1 MSEVLNELSSALA
14 GAVETA
20 GPGVVRV
27 EARRRFPGSGIVWS
41 ADGVIVTASHIVRRD
56 DNIRVGIGEESV
68 EAELVGRDQATDIA
82 VLKAKSGTYEPARWA
97 DADAIKVGHIT
108 LALGRPGRTVRAT
121 MGMVSAIGGAWQSPG
136 GGRFERYLQADVAM
150 HPGFSGGLLID
161 STGGALGMNTSGLL
175 RAATPSIPAADVRR
189 VTEALLAHGAVSRG
203 YLGITPQPARLP
215 EALAEKLGQ
224 ETGLLVTLA
233 EPDGPAGAAGVLLG
247 DVLTSFDGSAVE
259 GVDDLFAAL
268 ADSACRAV
276 ALGLIRGGEL
286 REISVN
292 VGERGQS

>member
-1 MSEVLNELSSALA
+1 
-14 GAVETA
+14 
-20 GPGVVRV
+20 
-27 EARRRFPGSGIVWS
+27 VWS

-121 MGMVSAIGGAWQSPG
+121 MGIVSAIGGAWQSPG

-268 ADSACRAV
+268 ADSAGRTV